1 MVTNRSLFVEP
12 MEELTSILAISIV
25 LLMARLFTGE
35 SVNMLKRKDAVAEM
49 MIFLS
54 VVKTSRLT
62 KILVTLL
69 AVKFKRDTKEVV
81 VLLVTYR

>member
-54 VVKTSRLT
+54 VVKT
-62 KILVTLL
+62 
-69 AVKFKRDTKEVV
+69 
-81 VLLVTYR
+81 